1 MHVDDYHAR
10 NALDRVRAIRH
21 LSQMH
26 AGTSRTLF
34 RSKIPAT
41 RRRYQ
46 QPSEH
51 CSKAAQSS
59 DLVDHH
65 EERNLGDQR
74 VCSLG
79 KKHCLYNKQSRTTGE
94 WLDLC
99 GIDLYENGVCW
110 PRDELDELPDLRFQ
124 PRQISGQ
131 CIAWQIFKDDRAAHL
146 PPFEELVSRLDIDSC
161 RDAWFL
167 EKPIKLKEDRFEA
180 FKAHLLE
187 ETVSRIRLL
196 NVPVTKRM
204 VSRRSQRQHSVMV
217 RERVQH
223 FYGVG
228 DDHSIE
234 VHDAT
239 TNVTPRGT
247 ATEIHHDSDPHVST
261 AWGGSGASFQQPM
274 KLWLLWHA
282 SESRR
287 LATCY
292 SDTRVALRHLGPCGY
307 LIQYSGESLI
317 LPANV
322 PHAAL
327 SLSPHY
333 LYGQTFHAEG
343 RARDPTTLQLELSA
357 RANPLEAIDTV
368 LKCYEEGLRDP
379 DPRIRAIHIDHVVRT
394 VSSEK
399 TAMRQ
404 AHTESYV
411 SKVVEVIRK
420 NRKFKGVC
428 GLCEHFRLS
437 PRSEIDCWSMH
448 DLEGEQ
454 ALLLDSCLT
463 DYR

>member
-1 MHVDDYHAR
+1 MR
-10 NALDRVRAIRH
+10 SNQFIRSVTCH
-21 LSQMH
+21 EHTQH
-26 AGTSRTLF
+26 HCAN
-34 RSKIPAT
+34 IPNGVSN
-41 RRRYQ
+41 
-46 QPSEH
+46 PS
-51 CSKAAQSS
+51 SIPKGNPI
-59 DLVDHH
+59 VDHIEH
-65 EERNLGDQR
+65 HRERYPGFKRKRSLEKEHYLGD
-74 VCSLG
+74 
-79 KKHCLYNKQSRTTGE
+79 KHSPTIGD

-99 GIDLYENGVCW
+99 DIDLHKNGVRW
-110 PRDELDELPDLRFQ
+110 PRDKLDKLPDLRSQ
-124 PRQISGQ
+124 PKQTSGQ
-131 CIAWQIFKDDRAAHL
+131 CIAWQIFKDDRATHL

-167 EKPIKLKEDRFEA
+167 EKAIKLKADRFKD

-187 ETVSRIRLL
+187 ETVSKIRLL

-228 DDHSIE
+228 DDHSVE
-234 VHDAT
+234 LHDAT

-261 AWGGSGASFQQPM
+261 AWGWSGASLQQPM

-292 SDTRVALRHLGPCGY
+292 SDTTAALRHLGPCGY

-322 PHAAL
+322 PHATL

-333 LYGQTFHAEG
+333 LYGQTFHVEG
-343 RARDPTTLQLELSA
+343 RARDPTTLELELSA

-368 LKCYEEGLRDP
+368 LTCYEEGLRDP

-394 VSSEK
+394 MSLEK
-399 TAMRQ
+399 TAPHQ

-411 SKVVEVIRK
+411 NKVVEVLRR
-420 NRKFKGVC
+420 NRKFNGVC

-437 PRSEIDCWSMH
+437 PQSDIDCWSVH
-448 DLEGEQ
+448 DLEGAQ
-454 ALLLDSCLT
+454 ALLLDSCLV
-463 DYR
+463 DYQ